1 MKYWRV
7 FDAINS
13 INYFISLR
21 IILLI
26 AYTKKYLQSYWLSGV
41 QYWPSLYSVF
51 NICTLCWLNKKKK
64 IQQSN
69 SVVEIEMYSLKRT
82 VIAHLCR
89 TSYRTFISH
98 NMANIFLVSHILLLF
113 HSPKGSWYKLAKYEK
128 LGKYWSY
135 CTQNRAITNASC
147 TQYRTV
153 QDYSNSN
160 LHSLNTIFSWKK

>member
-1 MKYWRV
+1 
-7 FDAINS
+7 
-13 INYFISLR
+13 
-21 IILLI
+21 
-26 AYTKKYLQSYWLSGV
+26 
-41 QYWPSLYSVF
+41 
-51 NICTLCWLNKKKK
+51 
-64 IQQSN
+64 
-69 SVVEIEMYSLKRT
+69 MYSLKRT
-82 VIAHLCR
+82 VIAHLYR

-160 LHSLNTIFSWKK
+160 LHSLNTIFSWKKQCPIYPIFSIIRLSLKIQNRNLWSLSMSVNRYNFRKSEWTDSVVVSCNSWLKNNPFFQFGNNKSFP